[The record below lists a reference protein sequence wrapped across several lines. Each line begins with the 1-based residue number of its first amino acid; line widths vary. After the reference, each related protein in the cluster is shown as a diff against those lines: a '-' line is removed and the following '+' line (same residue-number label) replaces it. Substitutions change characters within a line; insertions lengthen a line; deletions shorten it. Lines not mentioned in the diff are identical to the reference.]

1 MDTSEILAIAS
12 VISAIGTLTL
22 AYFTY
27 KTIKASEAQLNFL
40 RAQTKLFTKQQEPL
54 ITIQDRKFKG
64 NTIELL
70 LKNCSNGI
78 AYEVAVKMR
87 YYITKQELD
96 DESKR
101 LLMTTSP
108 EKRHTLQLMGYDKL
122 KHEQVFRIRSEV
134 LSIEDEDLKD
144 DLFLLMQPW
153 FIKSRLRK
161 TGYYNVYPHPTVT
174 FMFSKSSNQS
184 LLEPKTEG
192 EWFEVEPFF
201 MISLSKKHQSFA
213 PTKANTFDELIGY
226 FKENNINTFGI
237 TFSLGSRDR
246 VGRVIHHEEIDSC
259 IVDLRE
265 HNTIEDA
272 IKGGRKVHFTPLG
285 WREIQKRVK
294 WMSASDYESIQF
306 ERE

>member
-12 VISAIGTLTL
+12 VLSAIGTLTL

-27 KTIKASEAQLNFL
+27 RTIKASEAQLTFL
-40 RAQTKLFTKQQEPL
+40 KEQTKLFTKQQEPL
-54 ITIQDRKFKG
+54 IIIQDRKFKG

-70 LKNCSNGI
+70 LKNCSSGI
-78 AYEVAVKMR
+78 AYEVAVETR

-101 LLMTTSP
+101 LLMTTPP

-122 KHEQVFRIRSEV
+122 KREQIFRIRSEV
-134 LSIEDEDLKD
+134 LSIKDEGVKD
-144 DLFLLMQPW
+144 DPFLLLQPW

-161 TGYYNVYPHPTVT
+161 TAYYNVYPHPTVT
-174 FMFSKSSNQS
+174 FMFSKSSSQS
-184 LLEPKTEG
+184 LMEPKKEG

-213 PTKANTFDELIGY
+213 PKKANTFEELIGY
-226 FKENNINTFGI
+226 FKENNINTIGI
-237 TFSLGSRDR
+237 IFDLFSRDR
-246 VGRVIHHEEIDSC
+246 VGRVIRHEEIDTC
-259 IVDLRE
+259 IVDLRV

-272 IKGGRKVHFTPLG
+272 IKGGRKVYFTPLG

-294 WMSASDYESIQF
+294 WMSASDYDSIRF